1 MGEASKKKQF
11 VESYEDY
18 LLSKQSKNNC
28 IFYKILLNSKQ
39 NIEALFFLV
48 FLFFSSCQYFEK
60 QVPSEGIIE
69 KRVESNQL
77 ERS

>member
-1 MGEASKKKQF
+1 VKQ
-11 VESYEDY
+11 VRKNS
-18 LLSKQSKNNC
+18 LLKAMKIICFRNNLKNNC